1 VAAAGKVGE
10 AFIDVVGKY
19 DKFIKETEKK
29 INAVFKSVSGTVEFD
44 ALEDEAR
51 KAGDTM
57 GREYTEAFE
66 QSISRDRSRSRRL
79 ARENGRSFLS
89 NFFRGTEEEERRRGN
104 FVTRLF
110 GNVGTKAAA
119 GFTAAFSALGSL
131 FGGAGAAG
139 GAGQGL
145 FGGLASSLDLSKIL
159 PVLGPILKFGA
170 ILFLGPHI
178 ISTVFA
184 IGSAIYFLAGNL
196 LLLPGALA
204 AVAIPMGV
212 LAIAFSGFG
221 EAVTALASGDIEKIN
236 EALKD
241 LPPSMRRVARETAA
255 TLVPAFKEIRS
266 GIQEQFFKPLR
277 GEAQQLVQSLGPI
290 FAGGLGRI
298 AGSLGRLFKGLLD
311 SLESPRGQQFFA
323 NLFSSV
329 DRIVNQFGPKL
340 LSIFGSFGKIF
351 EASLPFVE
359 MLFRLIGNGID
370 RFGAW
375 IDEQVASGALE
386 EFLLSALETGK
397 DFIGVI
403 EQLLELFGA
412 LFEDTEEGG
421 QTFLK
426 DITEALKLLTDF
438 FKSEEGKL
446 AIRLMIRLAK
456 DFGRALVFAADVLI
470 RIIRLAK
477 ATADAIEAAFNW
489 MIRLI
494 AKAVGI
500 TGIGGA
506 VGRAV
511 GGGSGSSFAV
521 GGIVTQPTR
530 ALIGE
535 AGPEAV
541 IPLSKPRRAMELM
554 QDSGLVSLV
563 AGMNQGATTVL
574 VYLGTQQITDI
585 LDVRVDKGL
594 QRSAKRLSDGVRL
607 D

>member
-1 VAAAGKVGE
+1 MAAAGKVGE

-29 INAVFKSVSGTVEFD
+29 INQVFKSVSGTVEFD
-44 ALEDEAR
+44 ALEDGAR
-51 KAGDTM
+51 KAGDAV
-57 GREYTEAFE
+57 GKEYNEAFE
-66 QSISRDRSRSRRL
+66 QAIARDR
-79 ARENGRSFLS
+79 ARTQRIGRNTGRTFLS
-89 NFFRGTEEEERRRGN
+89 NFFRGTQEEERRQGN
-104 FVTRLF
+104 FITRLF
-110 GNVGTKAAA
+110 GSVGDKAAA
-119 GFTAAFSALGSL
+119 GFSTAFSALGAI
-131 FGGAGAAG
+131 FGGTSAAG
-139 GAGQGL
+139 GAGSGL
-145 FGGLASSLDLSKIL
+145 FGGLARSLDLSQII
-159 PVLGPILKFGA
+159 PILGPLLKFGA

-212 LAIAFSGFG
+212 LALAFSGFG
-221 EAVTALASGDIEKIN
+221 EAVAALASGDLKKID
-236 EALKD
+236 EALKN
-241 LPPSMRRVARETAA
+241 LPPSMRLVARETAA
-255 TLVPAFKEIRS
+255 TVVPAFKELRS
-266 GIQEQFFKPLR
+266 AVQEQFFAPLK
-277 GEAQQLVQSLGPI
+277 GAAQQLVLSLGPI
-290 FAGGLGRI
+290 LTGGLARI
-298 AGSLGRLFKGLLD
+298 AGSLGRLVDGLVDKL
-311 SLESPRGQQFFA
+311 SSPRGQAFFA
-323 NLFSSV
+323 NLLATV
-329 DRIVNQFGPKL
+329 DRIVQQFGPKL
-340 LSIFGSFGKIF
+340 LKVFGTFGKIF
-351 EASLPFVE
+351 EESLPFVE

-375 IDEQVASGALE
+375 IDEQVANGNLE

-397 DFIGVI
+397 DFVGVI

-421 QTFLK
+421 QQFLK

-446 AIRLMIRLAK
+446 AIRLMIRLAT

-500 TGIGGA
+500 TGIGAA

-511 GGGSGSSFAV
+511 GGTSGSSFAV

-554 QDSGLVSLV
+554 QESGLVSLV

-574 VYLGTQQITDI
+574 VYLGTEQITDI
-585 LDVRVDKGL
+585 LDVRVDQGL